1 MQKSDKMHKEIS
13 STHQKDRSR
22 NEDSVIVPEDM
33 FEVITSDCTA
43 AIVSECKRLLGMNI
57 ENVNL

>member
-33 FEVITSDCTA
+33 FEVITSDCSA
-43 AIVSECKRLLGMNI
+43 AIVSQ
-57 ENVNL
+57 